1 MWYYFRFWHKK
12 IEQWLGPQYLLAFIN
27 NTLNNQL
34 RAYFEGKILWF
45 YKFFECP
52 LNQNTNNL
60 TLRVQILLECY
71 LVSSVS
77 NVLHNMIHVH
87 KVTMFLPSKF
97 MSSVVISTVYVWINI
112 CFLGE
117 NPCSNFKSE
126 HQVSFTLWI
135 WIASYVSISLF
146 GIDRKQI
153 FSPNCLLFLN
163 DGFVLLFLWC
173 RVGSVRHS
181 HILYVTVAHSENV

>member
-52 LNQNTNNL
+52 LNQNANNL
-60 TLRVQILLECY
+60 TLRLQILLECY
-71 LVSSVS
+71 FVSSVS
-77 NVLHNMIHVH
+77 NVLHNNLIHVH
-87 KVTMFLPSKF
+87 NVFALKIRVLSCPQML
-97 MSSVVISTVYVWINI
+97 TVYVWIY
-112 CFLGE
+112 
-117 NPCSNFKSE
+117 SNFKSD

-135 WIASYVSISLF
+135 WIA
-146 GIDRKQI
+146 R
-153 FSPNCLLFLN
+153 
-163 DGFVLLFLWC
+163 
-173 RVGSVRHS
+173 
-181 HILYVTVAHSENV
+181 